1 MGCAKLVRR
10 ASSSTPPVRLPVPSV
25 PSESHSLIPVRP
37 FVSTVLAESTLL
49 IKERAIARF
58 VKVARPAAMLP
69 HLARLAACV
78 TTPPQERVLVQP
90 VLAGKFLQRMECL
103 NVTPV
108 KQASTVWDEVRD
120 AIVATTT
127 CIVAMGP
134 VPAVHARWANK
145 PMPVMEQAHVLIALK
160 EHIVDPSKCPGVAPV
175 ARASTLTAQATA
187 HVHLALQ
194 ASLN

>member
-1 MGCAKLVRR
+1 M
-10 ASSSTPPVRLPVPSV
+10 
-25 PSESHSLIPVRP
+25 RP
-37 FVSTVLAESTLL
+37 FVSTVLAESTLI

-78 TTPPQERVLVQP
+78 TTPPLERVLVQP
-90 VLAGKFLQRMECL
+90 VLAGNILQRMECL

-108 KQASTVWDEVRD
+108 KQASTVGYEVRD

-127 CIVAMGP
+127 CIAAMGP
-134 VPAVHARWANK
+134 VPAVHALWANK
-145 PMPVMEQAHVLIALK
+145 PIPAMEQAHVLIAQK
-160 EHIVDPSKCPGVAPV
+160 EHIVDPSGCTSVATV
-175 ARASTLTAQATA
+175 ARVSTLTVRATA

-194 ASLN
+194 ASLNCSLAKPRVKTVRQAIMVIRLGY